1 MDILHSV
8 KKYAN
13 EGRLAVI
20 CDGEQLT
27 YSELDKMSDAIATY
41 FIKEYKEDKS
51 PIVIHGNKENLILV
65 LMLGA
70 LKSGRAYIP
79 LDVTFPVERV
89 KQVID
94 EVKAKIVINF
104 TEEGLDIDKVYNKE
118 SIENII
124 SDLMGQVVSEENWV
138 KDDENAYILFTSG
151 STGKPKG
158 VQISK
163 NKSIENII
171 SDLMGQVVSEENWVK
186 DDENAYILFTSG
198 STGKPKGVQISK
210 NNLDSFNNWFGRYM
224 KLDDSNDVI
233 MNQVSYSF
241 DVSVIPIYLGLIHG
255 KTLNSLSKKTLEDF
269 KLLFT
274 NLKESNIKEWV
285 STPALAEMCIKDS
298 NFNSSLM
305 PNLRTFFF
313 AGEVLSK
320 KLVKELME
328 RFKGVRIINGYGPTE
343 GTVLLSAID
352 VTEKMLEDERSIPIG
367 YPMEGGILK
376 IVDDNGNTLK
386 DGQKGELIA
395 LGKSISKG
403 YFNNEEMTNKVFFY
417 GEVNGKII
425 RGYRTGDL
433 AYYENGIIY
442 YCGRIS
448 KGYFNNEEMT
458 NKVFFYGEVNGKI
471 IRGYRTGDLAYYE
484 NGIIY
489 YCGRKDFQIKLN
501 GFRIEL
507 EDIENNLRKVSNVNN
522 CVVFPVYKEEKI
534 SHLASFVTLKEE
546 NELSSLKNS
555 ILIKDELKKYI
566 PSYMIPRNI
575 KVLKEFPINTNGKID
590 RKKLMEELK

>member
-1 MDILHSV
+1 M
-8 KKYAN
+8 
-13 EGRLAVI
+13 
-20 CDGEQLT
+20 
-27 YSELDKMSDAIATY
+27 
-41 FIKEYKEDKS
+41 
-51 PIVIHGNKENLILV
+51 
-65 LMLGA
+65 
-70 LKSGRAYIP
+70 
-79 LDVTFPVERV
+79 ERV

-163 NKSIENII
+163 N
-171 SDLMGQVVSEENWVK
+171 
-186 DDENAYILFTSG
+186 
-198 STGKPKGVQISK
+198 
-210 NNLDSFNNWFGRYM
+210 NLDSFNNWFGRYM
-224 KLDDSNDVI
+224 KLDDSNDVM

-417 GEVNGKII
+417 GEVN
-425 RGYRTGDL
+425 
-433 AYYENGIIY
+433 
-442 YCGRIS
+442 
-448 KGYFNNEEMT
+448 
-458 NKVFFYGEVNGKI
+458 
-471 IRGYRTGDLAYYE
+471 
-484 NGIIY
+484 
-489 YCGRKDFQIKLN
+489 
-501 GFRIEL
+501 
-507 EDIENNLRKVSNVNN
+507 N